1 MDFELSAAQ
10 REFQATVRALAE
22 RELAPRATAADR
34 DARFP
39 PENLTALAE
48 AGLLGLAVPRKYG
61 GEERGALDYALAMEE
76 IAAACAA
83 TSVLVSVHNSLVA
96 DPIYH
101 WGTEAQKEHY
111 LPAMARGEII

>member
-1 MDFELSAAQ
+1 MDFLLSAAQ
-10 REFQATVRALAE
+10 REFQMAVRALAQ

-39 PENLTALAE
+39 PENLVALAE
-48 AGLLGLAVPRKYG
+48 AGLLGLAVPREFG
-61 GEERGALDYALAMEE
+61 GQQRGALDYALAMEE

-96 DPIYH
+96 
-101 WGTEAQKEHY
+101 GTISCWWSVGPKERY
-111 LPAMARGEII
+111 I